1 MMPIAIIVSA
11 KIKWLGFL
19 TFIAALPSSRTEP
32 NLAPGPGVW
41 TRATARLVVRPMI
54 DSKVL
59 EGKLALVTGASRGIG
74 AATAQTL
81 AAAGA
86 HVILVGRTSSALE
99 EVEEAIHEAG
109 GTATIAPL
117 DLTEGESIGKL
128 AAAVTQRWE
137 RLDILVLNAAILGS
151 LTPVQDI
158 DPKEYSRI
166 LSLNLLANQ
175 ALIAAFDPLLR
186 RAERADVV
194 ALTSS
199 VGGEPRAFW
208 GAYGSSKAALET
220 LLLAYADETEFTGR
234 MHIHIVDPGATRT
247 RMRALAFPGEE
258 PESVKPPEVVARA
271 IVERLTADVPSG
283 EKVRVDAEQT

>member
-1 MMPIAIIVSA
+1 
-11 KIKWLGFL
+11 
-19 TFIAALPSSRTEP
+19 
-32 NLAPGPGVW
+32 
-41 TRATARLVVRPMI
+41 MI
-54 DSKVL
+54 DSKAL

-81 AAAGA
+81 AKAGA

-99 EVEEAIHEAG
+99 EVEERIHSAG

-117 DLTEGESIGKL
+117 DLTDGESIGKL
-128 AAAVTQRWE
+128 ASAVTERWE
-137 RLDILVLNAAILGS
+137 KLDILILNAAMLGS

-158 DPKEYSRI
+158 DPKEFAR
-166 LSLNLLANQ
+166 LLGLNLLTNQ

-186 RAERADVV
+186 RADRADVV

-199 VGGEPRAFW
+199 VGSEPRAFW

-220 LLLAYADETEFTGR
+220 LLGAYADETEFTGR
-234 MHIHIVDPGATRT
+234 MHVHIVDPGATRT

-258 PESVKPPEVVARA
+258 PESVKPPEVVAQA
-271 IVERLTADVPSG
+271 IVERLSAAAPTC
-283 EKVRVDAEQT
+283 EKVRVEAD